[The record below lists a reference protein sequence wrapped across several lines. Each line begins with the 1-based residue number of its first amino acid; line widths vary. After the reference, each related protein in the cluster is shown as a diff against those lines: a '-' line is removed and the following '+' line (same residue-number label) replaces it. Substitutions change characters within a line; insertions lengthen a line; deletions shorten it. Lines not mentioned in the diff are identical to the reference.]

1 MIFWIKF
8 PKKMFFFRLKIE
20 KVNSVIEF
28 CRFELLT
35 IFIFWT
41 KFAQKGYLWSKTEKI
56 TIIIEVSIFELV
68 QVPNFS
74 LNWQFSFFGPNLS
87 KKVFQYK
94 SAKIEHHHRLL
105 RIQINL
111 VTKFLLKL
119 TSLIFG
125 PNLLKNSISS
135 LKKMNT
141 IYELCIFKGPKFW
154 LKLTNLVFW
163 TKFAQ
168 KEYFLLKIEKMNITV
183 EFCLFELV

>member
-41 KFAQKGYLWSKTEKI
+41 KFAQKGYLWSKTEKM

-68 QVPNFS
+68 QVLYFS
-74 LNWQFSFFGPNLS
+74 INWQFSFFGPNLR
-87 KKVFQYK
+87 KKVFLYK
-94 SAKIEHHHRLL
+94 SAKTEHHHRLL

-135 LKKMNT
+135 LEKNEHHLW
-141 IYELCIFKGPKFW
+141 IVHIQRSQI
-154 LKLTNLVFW
+154 LT
-163 TKFAQ
+163 
-168 KEYFLLKIEKMNITV
+168 
-183 EFCLFELV
+183 